1 MDEVKKGLDQF
12 LGSEWESLMPN
23 MIETCKSR
31 PAHKGHNG
39 HKGHKEHKCNPVK
52 EMFLFC
58 IHEQILEKCPD
69 SLWKNGK
76 SLKISLL
83 QEFFFSVFRS
93 FFYCQLQ
100 RRSVITRVSIWKN
113 AHSRNEVENEDKR
126 DKQDKLK
133 KNKRSCRNECKRW
146 PVWKTLEF
154 NKNVLL
160 FKFLCVINSP

>member
-1 MDEVKKGLDQF
+1 MSDVGVGQTQFSIYFQLNRNYVHSKNQCASDCLFKTEFVTSDNEIIVDEVKKGLEQF
-12 LGSEWESLMPN
+12 LGPEWQSLMPN

-76 SLKISLL
+76 TLQISLL
-83 QEFFFSVFRS
+83 QKNICFSFFSIFNFRG
-93 FFYCQLQ
+93 
-100 RRSVITRVSIWKN
+100 
-113 AHSRNEVENEDKR
+113 EV
-126 DKQDKLK
+126 Q
-133 KNKRSCRNECKRW
+133 
-146 PVWKTLEF
+146 
-154 NKNVLL
+154 
-160 FKFLCVINSP
+160 